1 VRKPFLKKGQGNI
14 AKSCFNLEK
23 NSISSVNKLSSSVSN
38 AFLESDFK
46 ENDASPTEL
55 IKYKS
60 MDKNISGF

>member
-55 IKYKS
+55 IKV
-60 MDKNISGF
+60 